1 MINMAEKSTVKVDEV
16 KLNLIEMVLRA
27 YDPWY
32 SCAAHII
39 VKDEKGN
46 KIIEV
51 IKE

>member
-1 MINMAEKSTVKVDEV
+1 MVDEK

-32 SCAAHII
+32 SCAAHMI

-46 KIIEV
+46 VILEV
-51 IKE
+51 VKEE

>member
-1 MINMAEKSTVKVDEV
+1 MSMAEKSTVKVDEA
-16 KLNLIEMVLRA
+16 KLNLIEIVLRA

-39 VKDEKGN
+39 VKDKKGE